1 MFFHWYHNFGPSNRS
16 GYIKW
21 PWGIILALWDFW
33 SDDDNDEDDV
43 DDDNNYNGNYNNNK
57 KTNLM
62 LIGTLKPD
70 GDFCDFVKIQ
80 GLLFIKEEKIQR
92 LVLIK

>member
-1 MFFHWYHNFGPSNRS
+1 
-16 GYIKW
+16 
-21 PWGIILALWDFW
+21 
-33 SDDDNDEDDV
+33 
-43 DDDNNYNGNYNNNK
+43 
-57 KTNLM
+57 M

-92 LVLIK
+92 LVLIKQK